1 VIKLE
6 ISIND
11 AHVEGLL
18 RYLDSLEGLSLLQ
31 KQMLCEKAAKW
42 LELANP
48 FTYSVAFQNL
58 AISQH
63 PSGNLDKPAQS
74 FPGQQA
80 SPEAAESP

>member
-1 VIKLE
+1 
-6 ISIND
+6 
-11 AHVEGLL
+11 
-18 RYLDSLEGLSLLQ
+18 
-31 KQMLCEKAAKW
+31 MLCEKAAKW